1 MVVVRYTIA
10 AFCGAA
16 LLLALGAA
24 APAQDEDKPP
34 KPDRKAGRKAPG
46 GRDADAERPPRPDT
60 EGRGPGTF
68 RGGRTPARPPGGPG
82 GPGMRRPGGPGM
94 FRPSDSGGP
103 GGPGGPGMLRPEG
116 PGGAGQHGARA
127 RFGHLR
133 WPHHNWESLEQRDPE
148 MYKLL
153 KADHD
158 LERQTREL
166 AVQYRQAPDD
176 EKSSIEKQMKEVV
189 DKHFQVRQDRRRL
202 ELKRLE
208 EELKRLRDSFEQ
220 RNKARE
226 GIVEK
231 RVSQLLGEDAPGF

>member
-1 MVVVRYTIA
+1 M
-10 AFCGAA
+10 F
-16 LLLALGAA
+16 
-24 APAQDEDKPP
+24 
-34 KPDRKAGRKAPG
+34 
-46 GRDADAERPPRPDT
+46 
-60 EGRGPGTF
+60 
-68 RGGRTPARPPGGPG
+68 
-82 GPGMRRPGGPGM
+82 RPGGPG
-94 FRPSDSGGP
+94 SSSP
-103 GGPGGPGMLRPEG
+103 GGPG
-116 PGGAGQHGARA
+116 QHGPRA
-127 RFGHLR
+127 RFGSPR

-148 MYKLL
+148 MYKFL

-158 LERQTREL
+158 LERRTREL

-231 RVSQLLGEDAPGF
+231 RVSQLLGQDAPEF